1 MQAPQLVSTLSLIVA
16 YCMLVFDGRYLV
28 AIVPVLIA
36 ICCPLL
42 LFLIWPHARH
52 TYHRGC
58 RRPGSDCSPRAL
70 SFSRSTGRLLF
81 EQWTVISKPVATSRR
96 CPSRRRAGGNA
107 GQHRRWPLSGARCGI
122 RSRAVFGVP
131 CGMAAGGRKL
141 RTAAR
146 VRRGCSLGIPGRSGL
161 RPNLRQG
168 KTRPRVAVRHLVYR
182 SR

>member
-1 MQAPQLVSTLSLIVA
+1 
-16 YCMLVFDGRYLV
+16 MLVFDGRYLV

-131 CGMAAGGRKL
+131 CGMAAVGGNSELPPASDAVVVWGSLADPAYGPIFDKVKL
-141 RTAAR
+141 AQELPSATSFTDPYKGEVGTVLLFRRT
-146 VRRGCSLGIPGRSGL
+146 
-161 RPNLRQG
+161 N
-168 KTRPRVAVRHLVYR
+168 
-182 SR
+182 